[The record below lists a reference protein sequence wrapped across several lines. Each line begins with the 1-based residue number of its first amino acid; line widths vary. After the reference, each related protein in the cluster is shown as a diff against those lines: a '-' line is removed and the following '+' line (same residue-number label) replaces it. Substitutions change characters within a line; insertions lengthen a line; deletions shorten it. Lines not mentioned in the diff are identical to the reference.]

1 MFALVDWDNIDEK
14 DRRKGARYVADR
26 LWTKMGGLAPALAAN
41 VQQFDVRL
49 YGGWYGWNGPKNIT
63 PLASQLIADLQVD
76 FPFFL
81 RDPATS
87 SSVKISG
94 DLAHSLL
101 CAPKHVLHHTFRQ
114 RQGTPKITCNDPA
127 KAGCT
132 VPNCPMLV
140 VHQFFSLGKCP
151 EAGCAKTVD
160 QFVSRSEQKLVDT
173 MLVSDL
179 VHLAHSGETCI
190 AILSS
195 DDDLWPGML
204 MAMSHGVQVVH
215 VGTKRA
221 SSHHLYGGPFRAL
234 YTHGML

>member
-41 VQQFDVRL
+41 VQKFDVRL

-127 KAGCT
+127 K
-132 VPNCPMLV
+132 V

-151 EAGCAKTVD
+151 EAGCTKTVD

-221 SSHHLYGGPFRAL
+221 SNHHCMAVRSARFTRTECCDGGRQIW
-234 YTHGML
+234 T